1 MDSSTSNTAIAPH
14 LETKLVS
21 PPRDRP
27 DHHGVE
33 NLITFDGPVVSD
45 VGELPLQ
52 IYGSSRCRCR
62 TVGQIAAGLE
72 NDLELEGIGQ

>member
-1 MDSSTSNTAIAPH
+1 M
-14 LETKLVS
+14 S

-27 DHHGVE
+27 NHHRVE

>member
-27 DHHGVE
+27 NHHRVE